1 MFQIQKIRSLVAS
14 VILLTTFIAPR
25 TLMAQSTGSNGG
37 IQGGLNEIKNQFPS
51 QSEIANSQSVGDLIL
66 SIIRILIG
74 LLFAITVLFII
85 LGGYQYVTSAG
96 NEEQAKK
103 GRKTLLYAIIGLV
116 VVILSYVIVNTV
128 SGAVDSTN
136 L

>member
-1 MFQIQKIRSLVAS
+1 M
-14 VILLTTFIAPR
+14 LLTTFVLPR
-25 TLMAQSTGSNGG
+25 VLFAQTTGTNGN

-51 QSEIANSQSVGDLIL
+51 QSEIAQSQTVGDLIL
-66 SIIRILIG
+66 SVIRILIG
-74 LLFAITVLFII
+74 LLLSITVLFII

-96 NEEQAKK
+96 NEEQAKR
-103 GRKTLLYAIIGLV
+103 GRRTLTYAIIGLV

-128 SGAVDSTN
+128 SGAIDSNN

>member
-1 MFQIQKIRSLVAS
+1 MFQIQKIRRLIAS

-25 TLMAQSTGSNGG
+25 TLVAQTSGTSGNV
-37 IQGGLNEIKNQFPS
+37 QGGLEEIKNQFPS
-51 QSEIANSQSVGDLIL
+51 QSEIAQSQTVGDLII
-66 SIIRILIG
+66 SVIRILIG

-103 GRKTLLYAIIGLV
+103 GRKTLIYAIIGLV